1 LTPGLFGSVASAPFA
16 PAFAFFLFFL
26 EMGSSVPVSPKR
38 WSSIGRNISP
48 GGAGLYH
55 GWWKVSRPVVRYAR
69 RSALSRH
76 SVIDVGSNTIH
87 LLVGE
92 VDGGEVLPVTGE
104 KVSARLGAGVERKGR
119 IEAERL
125 ELAAEAIGLFAR
137 IAALN
142 GAPGPTILA
151 TSAVRDAENG
161 EELTERVRELSG
173 LKMRLISGEEE
184 AALGFRG
191 AVSAVGTSWEG
202 PALVVDLGGG
212 SAQLIVGEASSGPLM
227 QVSLPL
233 GSNRTTERFVE
244 HDPPKKKQLRSLDE
258 HVKKMMPGWGISQR
272 VSVVAVGG
280 SARAMLKITRD
291 RLTVERMRELA
302 REVSGQPSAVLA
314 REHGLAPE
322 RARVMPA
329 AITTLAA
336 ILEHFERDE
345 LTVARGGL
353 REGTLLT
360 LAEGKEI

>member
-1 LTPGLFGSVASAPFA
+1 
-16 PAFAFFLFFL
+16 
-26 EMGSSVPVSPKR
+26 M
-38 WSSIGRNISP
+38 
-48 GGAGLYH
+48 
-55 GWWKVSRPVVRYAR
+55 
-69 RSALSRH
+69 SRH

-92 VDGGEVLPVTGE
+92 VDGSEVLPVTGE
-104 KVSARLGAGVERKGR
+104 KVSARLGAGVEKKGK
-119 IEAERL
+119 IEPGRL
-125 ELAAEAIGLFAR
+125 ELAAEAISLFAK
-137 IAALN
+137 IAALK
-142 GAPGPTILA
+142 GVAEPTVLA

-161 EELTERVRELSG
+161 LELTERVREITG

-244 HDPPKKKQLRSLDE
+244 NDPPRKKELRALDE
-258 HVKKMMPGWGISQR
+258 HVREMRPEWGLSQR

-291 RLTVERMRELA
+291 TLTVERTVERLRRLA
-302 REVSGQPSAVLA
+302 LEMSGRPSPVLA
-314 REHGLAPE
+314 REHRLAPE
-322 RARVMPA
+322 RARVLPA
-329 AITTLAA
+329 AITALAA
-336 ILEHFERDE
+336 ILEHFDRDR

-360 LAEGKEI
+360 LAEEKEI

>member
-1 LTPGLFGSVASAPFA
+1 
-16 PAFAFFLFFL
+16 
-26 EMGSSVPVSPKR
+26 
-38 WSSIGRNISP
+38 
-48 GGAGLYH
+48 
-55 GWWKVSRPVVRYAR
+55 
-69 RSALSRH
+69 LSRH

-104 KVSARLGAGVERKGR
+104 KVSARLGAGVERKRR
-119 IEAERL
+119 IEPGRL
-125 ELAAEAIGLFAR
+125 ELAAEAISLFAK

-142 GAPGPTILA
+142 GVAEPTILA

-161 EELTERVRELSG
+161 PELTERVRELTG

-191 AVSAVGTSWEG
+191 AISAVGTSWEG

-244 HDPPKKKQLRSLDE
+244 NDPPRKKELRALDE
-258 HVKKMMPGWGISQR
+258 HVREMMPGWGLSQR

-280 SARAMLKITRD
+280 SARAMLKITQD
-291 RLTVERMRELA
+291 SLTVERLRRLA
-302 REVSGQPSAVLA
+302 LEISDRPSAVLA

-322 RARVMPA
+322 RARVLPA

-336 ILEHFERDE
+336 ILEHFDMDR

>member
-1 LTPGLFGSVASAPFA
+1 
-16 PAFAFFLFFL
+16 
-26 EMGSSVPVSPKR
+26 M
-38 WSSIGRNISP
+38 
-48 GGAGLYH
+48 
-55 GWWKVSRPVVRYAR
+55 
-69 RSALSRH
+69 SRH
-76 SVIDVGSNTIH
+76 AVVDVGSNTIH

-92 VDGGEVLPVTGE
+92 AGKGEVLPVTGE
-104 KVSARLGAGVERKGR
+104 KVSARLGAGVEKTGR
-119 IEAERL
+119 IAEERL
-125 ELAAEAIGLFAR
+125 SLAADAIGLFAR
-137 IAALN
+137 ISALN
-142 GAPGPTILA
+142 GVSEPAILA

-161 EELTERVRELSG
+161 QELAERVRELTG

-233 GSNRTTERFVE
+233 GSNRTTEKFVE
-244 HDPPKKKQLRSLDE
+244 NDPPKKKELRALYE
-258 HVKKMMPGWGISQR
+258 HVKEKMPGWGLSQR

-280 SARAMLKITRD
+280 SARAILKITQD
-291 RLTVERMRELA
+291 DLSVERLRRLA
-302 REVSGQPSAVLA
+302 REVSDRPSAVLA
-314 REHGLAPE
+314 REYGLAPE

-336 ILEHFERDE
+336 ILEHFGRDE

>member
-1 LTPGLFGSVASAPFA
+1 
-16 PAFAFFLFFL
+16 
-26 EMGSSVPVSPKR
+26 M
-38 WSSIGRNISP
+38 
-48 GGAGLYH
+48 
-55 GWWKVSRPVVRYAR
+55 
-69 RSALSRH
+69 SRH

-92 VDGGEVLPVTGE
+92 VDGGAVLPVTGE
-104 KVSARLGAGVERKGR
+104 KVSARLGAGVEKTGR
-119 IEAERL
+119 IAQERL
-125 ELAAEAIGLFAR
+125 PLAADAIGLFAR
-137 IAALN
+137 ISALN
-142 GAPGPTILA
+142 GVSEPVILA

-161 EELTERVRELSG
+161 PELTDRVRELTD

-233 GSNRTTERFVE
+233 GSNRTTERFVDN
-244 HDPPKKKQLRSLDE
+244 DPPKKKELRALDE
-258 HVKKMMPGWGISQR
+258 HVKEMVPGWSLSQR

-280 SARAMLKITRD
+280 SARAILKITRD
-291 RLTVERMRELA
+291 SLTVERMRKLALEISEL
-302 REVSGQPSAVLA
+302 PSAVLA

-322 RARVMPA
+322 RARVMPV

-336 ILEHFERDE
+336 ILEHFDRDR

>member
-1 LTPGLFGSVASAPFA
+1 
-16 PAFAFFLFFL
+16 
-26 EMGSSVPVSPKR
+26 M
-38 WSSIGRNISP
+38 
-48 GGAGLYH
+48 
-55 GWWKVSRPVVRYAR
+55 SRQAVV
-69 RSALSRH
+69 
-76 SVIDVGSNTIH
+76 DVGSNTIH

-92 VDGGEVLPVTGE
+92 AGEGEVLPVTGE
-104 KVSARLGAGVERKGR
+104 KVSARLGAGVEKTGR
-119 IEAERL
+119 IAEERL
-125 ELAAEAIGLFAR
+125 ALAADAIGLFAR
-137 IAALN
+137 ISALN
-142 GAPGPTILA
+142 GVSEPAVLA
-151 TSAVRDAENG
+151 TSAVRDAKNG
-161 EELTERVRELSG
+161 PELAERVRELTG

-244 HDPPKKKQLRSLDE
+244 NDPPKKKELRALDE
-258 HVKKMMPGWGISQR
+258 HVKEMMPGWGLSQR

-280 SARAMLKITRD
+280 SARAILKITQD
-291 RLTVERMRELA
+291 GLTVERLRKLA
-302 REVSGQPSAVLA
+302 REVSDRPSGVLA
-314 REHGLAPE
+314 REYGLAPE

-336 ILEHFERDE
+336 ILEHFGRDE

-353 REGTLLT
+353 REGTLLA

>member
-1 LTPGLFGSVASAPFA
+1 
-16 PAFAFFLFFL
+16 
-26 EMGSSVPVSPKR
+26 M
-38 WSSIGRNISP
+38 
-48 GGAGLYH
+48 
-55 GWWKVSRPVVRYAR
+55 
-69 RSALSRH
+69 SRH
-76 SVIDVGSNTIH
+76 AVVDVGSNTIH

-92 VDGGEVLPVTGE
+92 AGKGEVLPVTGE
-104 KVSARLGAGVERKGR
+104 KVSARLGAGVEKTGR
-119 IEAERL
+119 IAEERL
-125 ELAAEAIGLFAR
+125 ALAADAIGLFAR
-137 IAALN
+137 ISALN
-142 GAPGPTILA
+142 GVSEPAILA

-161 EELTERVRELSG
+161 AELAERVRELTG

-191 AVSAVGTSWEG
+191 AVSAVGSKWEG

-244 HDPPKKKQLRSLDE
+244 NDPPKKKELRALDE
-258 HVKKMMPGWGISQR
+258 HVKEMMPGWGLSQR

-280 SARAMLKITRD
+280 SARAILKITRD
-291 RLTVERMRELA
+291 DLTVERLRKLA
-302 REVSGQPSAVLA
+302 REVSDRPSAVLA
-314 REHGLAPE
+314 REYGLAPE

-336 ILEHFERDE
+336 ILEHFGRDE

-353 REGTLLT
+353 REGTLLA

>member
-1 LTPGLFGSVASAPFA
+1 
-16 PAFAFFLFFL
+16 
-26 EMGSSVPVSPKR
+26 M
-38 WSSIGRNISP
+38 
-48 GGAGLYH
+48 
-55 GWWKVSRPVVRYAR
+55 
-69 RSALSRH
+69 SRH

-92 VDGGEVLPVTGE
+92 VDGGAVLPVTGE
-104 KVSARLGAGVERKGR
+104 KVSARLGAGVEKTGR
-119 IEAERL
+119 IAEERL
-125 ELAAEAIGLFAR
+125 SLAADAIAHFAG
-137 IAALN
+137 ISALN
-142 GAPGPTILA
+142 GVSEPVILA

-161 EELTERVRELSG
+161 LELTERVRELTD

-202 PALVVDLGGG
+202 PVLVVDLGGG

-233 GSNRTTERFVE
+233 GSNRTTERFVDN
-244 HDPPKKKQLRSLDE
+244 DPAKKKELRALDE
-258 HVKKMMPGWGISQR
+258 HVKEMVPGWSLSQR

-280 SARAMLKITRD
+280 SARAILKITRD
-291 RLTVERMRELA
+291 SLTVERMRKLA
-302 REVSGQPSAVLA
+302 LEICEIPSAVLA

-322 RARVMPA
+322 RAQVMPA

-336 ILEHFERDE
+336 ILEHFDRDR

-353 REGTLLT
+353 REGTLIT

>member
-1 LTPGLFGSVASAPFA
+1 
-16 PAFAFFLFFL
+16 
-26 EMGSSVPVSPKR
+26 
-38 WSSIGRNISP
+38 
-48 GGAGLYH
+48 
-55 GWWKVSRPVVRYAR
+55 
-69 RSALSRH
+69 LSRH

-104 KVSARLGAGVERKGR
+104 KVSARLGAGVEKKGR
-119 IEAERL
+119 IDAGRL
-125 ELAAEAIGLFAR
+125 ELAAGAIDLFAR
-137 IAALN
+137 ISAQS
-142 GAPGPTILA
+142 GVPEPVILA

-161 EELTERVRELSG
+161 PELTERVRELTG

-184 AALGFRG
+184 AELGFRG

-202 PALVVDLGGG
+202 PSLVVDLGGG

-244 HDPPKKKQLRSLDE
+244 SDPPKKKELRSLDE
-258 HVKKMMPGWGISQR
+258 HVKELMPGWGLSQR

-291 RLTVERMRELA
+291 DLTVERLRGLA
-302 REVSGQPSAVLA
+302 LEISDRPSPVLA
-314 REHGLAPE
+314 REYGLAPE
-322 RARVMPA
+322 RARVLPA

-336 ILEHFERDE
+336 ILEHFGRDR

-353 REGTLLT
+353 REGTLLA
-360 LAEGKEI
+360 LADGEEI

>member
-1 LTPGLFGSVASAPFA
+1 
-16 PAFAFFLFFL
+16 
-26 EMGSSVPVSPKR
+26 
-38 WSSIGRNISP
+38 
-48 GGAGLYH
+48 
-55 GWWKVSRPVVRYAR
+55 VV
-69 RSALSRH
+69 
-76 SVIDVGSNTIH
+76 DVGSNTIH

-92 VDGGEVLPVTGE
+92 VDGGAVLPVTGE
-104 KVSARLGAGVERKGR
+104 KVSARLGAGVEKTGR
-119 IEAERL
+119 IAEERL
-125 ELAAEAIGLFAR
+125 SLAADAIALFAR
-137 IAALN
+137 ISALN
-142 GAPGPTILA
+142 GVSEPVILA

-161 EELTERVRELSG
+161 LELTERVRELTD

-202 PALVVDLGGG
+202 PVLVVDLGGG

-233 GSNRTTERFVE
+233 GSNRTTERFVDN
-244 HDPPKKKQLRSLDE
+244 DPPKKKELRALDA
-258 HVKKMMPGWGISQR
+258 HVKEMVPGWSLSQR

-280 SARAMLKITRD
+280 SARAILKITRD
-291 RLTVERMRELA
+291 TLTVERMRKLA
-302 REVSGQPSAVLA
+302 LEICEIPSAVLA

-322 RARVMPA
+322 RAQVMPA

-336 ILEHFERDE
+336 ILEHFDRDR

>member
-1 LTPGLFGSVASAPFA
+1 
-16 PAFAFFLFFL
+16 
-26 EMGSSVPVSPKR
+26 M
-38 WSSIGRNISP
+38 
-48 GGAGLYH
+48 
-55 GWWKVSRPVVRYAR
+55 
-69 RSALSRH
+69 SRH

-92 VDGGEVLPVTGE
+92 VDGSEVLPVTGE
-104 KVSARLGAGVERKGR
+104 KVSTRLGAGVEKKGK
-119 IEAERL
+119 IEPGRL
-125 ELAAEAIGLFAR
+125 ELAAEAISLFAK

-142 GAPGPTILA
+142 GVAEPTVLG

-161 EELTERVRELSG
+161 LELTERVREITG

-244 HDPPKKKQLRSLDE
+244 NDPPKKKELRALDE
-258 HVKKMMPGWGISQR
+258 HVREMMPGWGLSQR

-280 SARAMLKITRD
+280 SARAMLKITQD
-291 RLTVERMRELA
+291 SLTVERMRRLA
-302 REVSGQPSAVLA
+302 LEISDRPSAVLA

-322 RARVMPA
+322 RARVLPA

-336 ILEHFERDE
+336 ILEHFDKDR

-360 LAEGKEI
+360 LAEEKEI

>member
-1 LTPGLFGSVASAPFA
+1 
-16 PAFAFFLFFL
+16 
-26 EMGSSVPVSPKR
+26 MD
-38 WSSIGRNISP
+38 
-48 GGAGLYH
+48 GGA
-55 GWWKVSRPVVRYAR
+55 
-69 RSALSRH
+69 
-76 SVIDVGSNTIH
+76 
-87 LLVGE
+87 
-92 VDGGEVLPVTGE
+92 VLPVTGE
-104 KVSARLGAGVERKGR
+104 KVSARLGAGVEKTGR
-119 IEAERL
+119 IAQERL
-125 ELAAEAIGLFAR
+125 PLAADAIGLFAR
-137 IAALN
+137 ISALN
-142 GAPGPTILA
+142 GVSEPVILA

-161 EELTERVRELSG
+161 PELTERVRELTD

-202 PALVVDLGGG
+202 PVLVVDLGGG
-212 SAQLIVGEASSGPLM
+212 SAQLIVGEASSGPLL

-244 HDPPKKKQLRSLDE
+244 NDPAKKKELRALDE
-258 HVKKMMPGWGISQR
+258 HVKEMMPGWSLSQR

-280 SARAMLKITRD
+280 SARAILKITRD
-291 RLTVERMRELA
+291 SLTVERMGKLALEISEL
-302 REVSGQPSAVLA
+302 PSAVLA

-336 ILEHFERDE
+336 ILEHFDRDR

>member
-1 LTPGLFGSVASAPFA
+1 
-16 PAFAFFLFFL
+16 
-26 EMGSSVPVSPKR
+26 M
-38 WSSIGRNISP
+38 
-48 GGAGLYH
+48 
-55 GWWKVSRPVVRYAR
+55 
-69 RSALSRH
+69 SRH

-92 VDGGEVLPVTGE
+92 VDGEAVLPVTGE
-104 KVSARLGAGVERKGR
+104 KISARLGKGVEKTGK
-119 IEAERL
+119 IEAGRL
-125 ELAAEAIGLFAR
+125 EIAAEVIALFAQ

-142 GAPGPTILA
+142 GVSEPVILA

-161 EELTERVRELSG
+161 QELTERVRGLTG

-184 AALGFRG
+184 AVLGFRG
-191 AVSAVGTSWEG
+191 ALSAVGTSREG

-244 HDPPKKKQLRSLDE
+244 NDPAKKRELQALDE
-258 HVKKMMPGWGISQR
+258 HVKGMMPGWGLSQR
-272 VSVVAVGG
+272 VSVIAVGG

-291 RLTVERMRELA
+291 SLTVERMRRLA
-302 REVSGQPSAVLA
+302 LEISERPSAVLA

-322 RARVMPA
+322 RARVLPA

-336 ILEHFERDE
+336 ILEHFGKEE
-345 LTVARGGL
+345 LIVARGGL

-360 LAEGKEI
+360 LAEGRDV